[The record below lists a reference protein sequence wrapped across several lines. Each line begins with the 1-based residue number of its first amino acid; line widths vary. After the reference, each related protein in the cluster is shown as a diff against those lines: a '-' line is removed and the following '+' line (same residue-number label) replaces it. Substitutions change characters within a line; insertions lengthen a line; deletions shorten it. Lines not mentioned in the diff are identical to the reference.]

1 MSVQYII
8 GPDREIMDQAV
19 KAKGW
24 HTFGRSWLKPD
35 GTEVRCV
42 QDEDVLIGGVEA
54 GDTVHVVGQPAKLLA
69 ALEGSGAN
77 IIKI

>member
-8 GPDREIMDQAV
+8 GPDREIMDQALM
-19 KAKGW
+19 AKGW

-35 GTEVRCV
+35 GTEVRYV
-42 QDEDVLIGGVEA
+42 QDVDVLVGGVEP
-54 GDTVHVVGQPAKLLA
+54 GDTVHVVGHPAKLLA